1 MAGHN
6 RPQFQ
11 PLAVPA
17 SATTPINTSA
27 IGGLFCTGAG
37 TFTIN
42 GTDDKGSTY
51 VVVSFTGAAN
61 TWYDLPFFIG
71 INGGTIVTG
80 AGATGTLAT

>member
-1 MAGHN
+1 MSAHT

-11 PLAVPA
+11 PLVLVA
-17 SATTPINTSA
+17 SVTTSINTTA

-42 GTDDKGSTY
+42 GLDDQG
-51 VVVSFTGAAN
+51 VLRQIVSFTGAPN

-71 INGGTIVTG
+71 ANGGNVVTG

>member
-1 MAGHN
+1 MAGHT
-6 RPQFQ
+6 RPQFH
-11 PLAVPA
+11 PLPVAA

-42 GTDDKGSTY
+42 GTTDAGTPY
-51 VVVSFTGAAN
+51 VVVSFTGTAN

-71 INGGTIVTG
+71 SNGGTIVTG
-80 AGATGTLAT
+80 VGATGTLAT